1 MTKKVDRRQIQ
12 EASMQKFEFKN
23 FGAKLLLFFMLFFVV
38 SCQDVKKP
46 LPPENLISKEK
57 MATIL
62 VEVYTINAA
71 RNVNN
76 KLLNSLGVKLDS
88 IIYEKYDI
96 DSLQFV
102 ESNNYY
108 SSNLS
113 IYSEIINDAKDQL
126 TLINKEKDSIY
137 ELIKREKGDTISSKV
152 KTLNKLIEPKESKT
166 KDSIQLKSLK

>member
-1 MTKKVDRRQIQ
+1 MKKEKRLKGKYIQ
-12 EASMQKFEFKN
+12 LRALR
-23 FGAKLLLFFMLFFVV
+23 FGLKLFLISSVMVIV
-38 SCQDVKKP
+38 ACQDVKKP

-76 KLLNSLGVKLDS
+76 KLLINLGVKLDS
-88 IIYEKYDI
+88 IIYEKYNI

-108 SSNLS
+108 SSNLT
-113 IYSEIINDAKDQL
+113 IYSEIINDTKDQL
-126 TLINKEKDSIY
+126 TLINQEKDSIY
-137 ELIKREKGDTISSKV
+137 DLIKKEKGDTLSYETNIS
-152 KTLNKLIEPKESKT
+152 NKLIAPKKSKA